1 MSSVRVLV
9 VDDSVVARRII
20 TDILK
25 AAPDIEVV
33 GSAASGS
40 IGLQKI
46 AQLSPD
52 VVLLDIEMPEMDGI
66 ETVTRIRQ
74 TWPRLPVIMCSSLTE
89 RGAQITLRAITAGAS
104 DCVAKP
110 TALGASGGAI
120 SFGADLIAKV
130 RGLGGVRSI
139 APAPLAPPPPR
150 VSQSRLTDLPRKE
163 PVSVIAIGSSTGGP
177 NALATVFSSLP
188 PGMSVPILIT
198 QHMPPMFTKLLAE
211 RLSTSSGFSVV
222 EAADGDIVQ
231 PGRAYVAPGNYHM
244 VVVRS
249 GTNVKIAL
257 NQDAPENSCRPAV
270 DVMFR
275 SIARVYGA
283 GTLGAVLTGM
293 GRDGAQGATHIVEA
307 GGEMIVQDAASCVV
321 PSMPNSTAAAVNV
334 DGIYPIDRIAAEL
347 LVRVARGTTRE
358 RIAAGSYR

>member
-1 MSSVRVLV
+1 MSAVRVLI

-20 TDILK
+20 TDILQ
-25 AAPDIEVV
+25 AASDIEVA
-33 GSAASGS
+33 GTAASGS
-40 IGLQKI
+40 IALQKI
-46 AQLSPD
+46 ALISPD

-74 TWPRLPVIMCSSLTE
+74 SWPRLPVIMCSSLTE

-110 TALGASGGAI
+110 SALNASSGAI

-130 RGLGGVRSI
+130 RALGGIRSM
-139 APAPLAPPPPR
+139 APPAPLRPSLAPRPQVIR
-150 VSQSRLTDLPRKE
+150 IIDSSRRE

-222 EAADGDIVQ
+222 ELPTATSSSAPGLRGAGELPHGGVCSGTSCGWTQ
-231 PGRAYVAPGNYHM
+231 PGMLRKTHVGLPSTSCFGPSPASMAPA
-244 VVVRS
+244 RS
-249 GTNVKIAL
+249 
-257 NQDAPENSCRPAV
+257 APFSLAWGATARRGRRISSRPAV
-270 DVMFR
+270 R
-275 SIARVYGA
+275 
-283 GTLGAVLTGM
+283 
-293 GRDGAQGATHIVEA
+293 
-307 GGEMIVQDAASCVV
+307 
-321 PSMPNSTAAAVNV
+321 
-334 DGIYPIDRIAAEL
+334 
-347 LVRVARGTTRE
+347 
-358 RIAAGSYR
+358 